1 MTTVI
6 TALSGSNTIN
16 QMMHNVNKV
25 RTGIT
30 FSSNTAIRVPFGTTA
45 QRPTAVAGAFR
56 YNTQLAQFEGYTAE
70 GWGSIGGG
78 GLGTFKLI
86 AGSYSA
92 NSGDRLAVSTTAA
105 ARTVTL
111 PGSPAAEDIVE
122 FIDKDASF
130 ATNNLTISR
139 NGSTIEG
146 SSANLVADISSTNF
160 FMQYTGSTWEV
171 FGISSG
177 ETTVGADLTGTTST
191 ATFSAAGLAKIA
203 LANTNSQF
211 AAMLPKAGGTMT
223 GDLVF
228 TGADVQLNLGA
239 NTAIKQGSA
248 NTIVFQ
254 TGKAAGM
261 TTALTIDSAQDA
273 TFAADVAG
281 QTLTISG
288 KGSIESRYSNTAQ
301 LANTNS
307 FTVRKT
313 GAEQTMQPSLVV
325 ANTFVAQHGMPM
337 RTTGGNTVTLALADN
352 GKLLLC
358 TNSGSAMNI
367 RIPNNSSVA
376 FPVGA
381 EISLV
386 NVLTHASANTLGF
399 VNTAGVIL
407 NSKEASNSVA
417 DRFTSATLKKT
428 ATNTWL
434 LIGNLA

>member
-171 FGISSG
+171 FGVSSG

-203 LANTNSQF
+203 LANTNTAIATKTSVAQV
-211 AAMLPKAGGTMT
+211 AL
-223 GDLVF
+223 
-228 TGADVQLNLGA
+228 A
-239 NTAIKQGSA
+239 NTNAFITAVSTREAAHTA
-248 NTIVFQ
+248 NT
-254 TGKAAGM
+254 
-261 TTALTIDSAQDA
+261 LSH
-273 TFAADVAG
+273 
-281 QTLTISG
+281 
-288 KGSIESRYSNTAQ
+288 

-352 GKLLLC
+352 GKLLMC
-358 TNSGSAMNI
+358 TNTSSAMNI

>member
-1 MTTVI
+1 MY
-6 TALSGSNTIN
+6 
-16 QMMHNVNKV
+16 NVNQI

-45 QRPTAVAGAFR
+45 QRPTAVSGAFR

-78 GLGTFKLI
+78 GLGAFKLI
-86 AGSYSA
+86 AGTYTA

-105 ARTVTL
+105 GRTITL

-160 FMQYTGSTWEV
+160 FMQYSGSTWEV

-203 LANTNSQF
+203 LANTNAYIAS
-211 AAMLPKAGGTMT
+211 MST
-223 GDLVF
+223 
-228 TGADVQLNLGA
+228 DVQLA
-239 NTAIKQGSA
+239 NTNAYIAAVATREAAHTA
-248 NTIVFQ
+248 NT
-254 TGKAAGM
+254 
-261 TTALTIDSAQDA
+261 LSH
-273 TFAADVAG
+273 
-281 QTLTISG
+281 
-288 KGSIESRYSNTAQ
+288 

-325 ANTFVAQHGMPM
+325 ANTFVAQHGMPI
-337 RTTGGNTVTLALADN
+337 RVAGGNNVVLALSDN
-352 GKLLLC
+352 GKLLMC
-358 TNSGSAMNI
+358 TNTAGAMSV
-367 RIPNNSSVA
+367 RIPNNSAVA
-376 FPVGA
+376 FPIGA

-386 NVLTHASANTLGF
+386 NVLTHATANTLGIAQ
-399 VNTAGVIL
+399 TAGVIL
-407 NSKEASNSVA
+407 QSKEAANTIA

>member
-30 FSSNTAIRVPFGTTA
+30 FSSNAAIRVPFGTTA

-86 AGSYSA
+86 AGSYAA

-171 FGISSG
+171 FGVSSG

-211 AAMLPKAGGTMT
+211 AAKLATTVHSAALANTNAYIASMST
-223 GDLVF
+223 
-228 TGADVQLNLGA
+228 DVQLA
-239 NTAIKQGSA
+239 NTNAFITAVSTREAAHTA
-248 NTIVFQ
+248 NT
-254 TGKAAGM
+254 
-261 TTALTIDSAQDA
+261 LSH
-273 TFAADVAG
+273 
-281 QTLTISG
+281 
-288 KGSIESRYSNTAQ
+288 

-352 GKLLLC
+352 GKLLMC

-386 NVLTHASANTLGF
+386 NVLTHATANTLGF

-407 NSKEASNSVA
+407 NSKEAANSVA

>member
-6 TALSGSNTIN
+6 AALAGANTIN
-16 QMMHNVNKV
+16 QMMYNVNQI

-45 QRPTAVAGAFR
+45 QRPTAVSGAFR

-78 GLGTFKLI
+78 GLGAFKLI
-86 AGSYSA
+86 AGTYTA

-105 ARTVTL
+105 GRTITL

-171 FGISSG
+171 FGIGSG

-203 LANTNSQF
+203 LANTN
-211 AAMLPKAGGTMT
+211 AALATKATVAQAA
-223 GDLVF
+223 L
-228 TGADVQLNLGA
+228 A
-239 NTAIKQGSA
+239 NTNAAI
-248 NTIVFQ
+248 
-254 TGKAAGM
+254 
-261 TTALTIDSAQDA
+261 A
-273 TFAADVAG
+273 TKSS
-281 QTLTISG
+281 L
-288 KGSIESRYSNTAQ
+288 AQ
-301 LANTNS
+301 LANTNT
-307 FTVRKT
+307 FTVRTT
-313 GAEQTMQPSLVV
+313 GAAQTMQPSLVV

-358 TNSGSAMNI
+358 TNTSSAMNI

-407 NSKEASNSVA
+407 NSKEAANTVA

>member
-30 FSSNTAIRVPFGTTA
+30 FSSNAAIRVPFGTTA

-56 YNTQLAQFEGYTAE
+56 YNTQLSQFEGYTAE

-78 GLGTFKLI
+78 GLGAFKLI
-86 AGSYSA
+86 AGTYTA

-105 ARTVTL
+105 GRTITL

-160 FMQYTGSTWEV
+160 FMQYSGSTWEV

-203 LANTNSQF
+203 LANTNAYIAS
-211 AAMLPKAGGTMT
+211 MST
-223 GDLVF
+223 
-228 TGADVQLNLGA
+228 DVQLA
-239 NTAIKQGSA
+239 NTNAFITAVSTREAAHTA
-248 NTIVFQ
+248 NT
-254 TGKAAGM
+254 
-261 TTALTIDSAQDA
+261 LSH
-273 TFAADVAG
+273 
-281 QTLTISG
+281 
-288 KGSIESRYSNTAQ
+288 

-352 GKLLLC
+352 GKLLMC
-358 TNSGSAMNI
+358 TNTSSAMNI

-386 NVLTHASANTLGF
+386 NVLTHATANTLGF

-407 NSKEASNSVA
+407 NSKEAANSVA

>member
-6 TALSGSNTIN
+6 AALAGANTIN
-16 QMMHNVNKV
+16 QMMYNVNQI

-45 QRPTAVAGAFR
+45 QRPTAVSGAFR

-78 GLGTFKLI
+78 GLGAFKLI
-86 AGSYSA
+86 AGTYTA

-105 ARTVTL
+105 GRTITL

-171 FGISSG
+171 FGIGSG

-203 LANTNSQF
+203 L
-211 AAMLPKAGGTMT
+211 
-223 GDLVF
+223 
-228 TGADVQLNLGA
+228 
-239 NTAIKQGSA
+239 
-248 NTIVFQ
+248 
-254 TGKAAGM
+254 
-261 TTALTIDSAQDA
+261 
-273 TFAADVAG
+273 
-281 QTLTISG
+281 
-288 KGSIESRYSNTAQ
+288 
-301 LANTNS
+301 
-307 FTVRKT
+307 
-313 GAEQTMQPSLVV
+313 

-358 TNSGSAMNI
+358 TNTSSAMNI

-407 NSKEASNSVA
+407 NSKEAANTVA

>member
-6 TALSGSNTIN
+6 AALAGANTIN
-16 QMMHNVNKV
+16 QMMYNVNQI

-45 QRPTAVAGAFR
+45 QRPTAVSGAFR

-78 GLGTFKLI
+78 GLGAFKLI
-86 AGSYSA
+86 AGTYTA

-105 ARTVTL
+105 GRTITL

-160 FMQYTGSTWEV
+160 FMQYSGSTWEV

-203 LANTNSQF
+203 LANTNAYIAS
-211 AAMLPKAGGTMT
+211 MST
-223 GDLVF
+223 
-228 TGADVQLNLGA
+228 DVQLA
-239 NTAIKQGSA
+239 NTNAYIAAVATREAAHTA
-248 NTIVFQ
+248 NT
-254 TGKAAGM
+254 
-261 TTALTIDSAQDA
+261 LSH
-273 TFAADVAG
+273 
-281 QTLTISG
+281 
-288 KGSIESRYSNTAQ
+288 

-325 ANTFVAQHGMPM
+325 ANTFVAQHGMPI
-337 RTTGGNTVTLALADN
+337 RVAGGNNVVLALSDN
-352 GKLLLC
+352 GKLLMC
-358 TNSGSAMNI
+358 TNTAGAMSV
-367 RIPNNSSVA
+367 RIPNNSAVA
-376 FPVGA
+376 FPIGA

-386 NVLTHASANTLGF
+386 NVLTHATANTLGIAQ
-399 VNTAGVIL
+399 TAGVIL
-407 NSKEASNSVA
+407 QSKEAANTIA

>member
-6 TALSGSNTIN
+6 AALAGANTIN
-16 QMMHNVNKV
+16 QMMYNVNQI
-25 RTGIT
+25 RSGIT

-56 YNTQLAQFEGYTAE
+56 YNTQTGEFEGYTGA

-78 GLGTFKLI
+78 GLGVFKRI

-105 ARTVTL
+105 GRTITL
-111 PGSPAAEDIVE
+111 PGSPSADDIIE
-122 FIDKDASF
+122 FIDKDSSF

-160 FMQYTGSTWEV
+160 FMQYSGSTWEV

-191 ATFSAAGLAKIA
+191 ATFSSADLAKIA

-211 AAMLPKAGGTMT
+211 AAKLATT
-223 GDLVF
+223 VH
-228 TGADVQLNLGA
+228 
-239 NTAIKQGSA
+239 SA
-248 NTIVFQ
+248 
-254 TGKAAGM
+254 A
-261 TTALTIDSAQDA
+261 
-273 TFAADVAG
+273 
-281 QTLTISG
+281 
-288 KGSIESRYSNTAQ
+288 
-301 LANTNS
+301 LANTNAYIATKVNTS
-307 FTVRKT
+307 TFNSALANTNTFTVRTT
-313 GAEQTMQPSLVV
+313 GGAQTMQPSLVV
-325 ANTFVAQHGMPM
+325 ANTFVAQQGMPI
-337 RTTGGNTVTLALADN
+337 RIAGGNNVVLALSDN
-352 GKLLLC
+352 GKLLMC
-358 TNSGSAMNI
+358 TNTAGAMSV
-367 RIPNNSSVA
+367 RIPNNSAVA
-376 FPVGA
+376 FPIGA

-386 NVLTHASANTLGF
+386 NVLTHATANTLGIAQ
-399 VNTAGVIL
+399 TAGVIL
-407 NSKEASNSVA
+407 QSKEAANTIA
-417 DRFTSATLKKT
+417 DRYTSATLKKT

>member
-6 TALSGSNTIN
+6 AALAGANTIN
-16 QMMHNVNKV
+16 QMMYNVNQI

-45 QRPTAVAGAFR
+45 QRPTAVSGAFR

-78 GLGTFKLI
+78 GLGAFKLI
-86 AGSYSA
+86 AGTYTA

-105 ARTVTL
+105 GRTITL

-160 FMQYTGSTWEV
+160 FMQYSGSTWEV

-203 LANTNSQF
+203 LANTNAYIAS
-211 AAMLPKAGGTMT
+211 MST
-223 GDLVF
+223 
-228 TGADVQLNLGA
+228 DVQLA
-239 NTAIKQGSA
+239 NTNAYI
-248 NTIVFQ
+248 
-254 TGKAAGM
+254 
-261 TTALTIDSAQDA
+261 A
-273 TFAADVAG
+273 TKSS
-281 QTLTISG
+281 L
-288 KGSIESRYSNTAQ
+288 AQ
-301 LANTNS
+301 LANTNAYIATKS
-307 FTVRKT
+307 SLAQLANTNTFTVRTT
-313 GAEQTMQPSLVV
+313 GGAQTMQPSLVV

-358 TNSGSAMNI
+358 TNTSSAMNI

-407 NSKEASNSVA
+407 NSKEAANSVA

>member
-30 FSSNTAIRVPFGTTA
+30 FSSNAAIRVPFGTTA

-86 AGSYSA
+86 AGSYAA

-171 FGISSG
+171 FGVSSG

-203 LANTNSQF
+203 LANTNAYIAS
-211 AAMLPKAGGTMT
+211 MST
-223 GDLVF
+223 
-228 TGADVQLNLGA
+228 DVQLA
-239 NTAIKQGSA
+239 NTNAFITAVSTREAAHTA
-248 NTIVFQ
+248 NT
-254 TGKAAGM
+254 
-261 TTALTIDSAQDA
+261 LSH
-273 TFAADVAG
+273 
-281 QTLTISG
+281 
-288 KGSIESRYSNTAQ
+288 

-352 GKLLLC
+352 GKLLMC

-386 NVLTHASANTLGF
+386 NVLTHATANTLGF

-407 NSKEASNSVA
+407 NSKEAANSVA